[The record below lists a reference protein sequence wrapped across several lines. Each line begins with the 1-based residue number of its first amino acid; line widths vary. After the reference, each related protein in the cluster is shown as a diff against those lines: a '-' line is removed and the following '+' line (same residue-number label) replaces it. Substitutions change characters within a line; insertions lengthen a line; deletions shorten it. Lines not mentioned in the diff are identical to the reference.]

1 MSALDEFALT
11 IGSSF
16 STADTM
22 RMLSFGFDI
31 AAAAPSTA
39 AFGGLFTART
49 LQLIDKSRG
58 LPLIDKSRSLQ
69 LI

>member
-1 MSALDEFALT
+1 MSALDDFAPT

-16 STADTM
+16 SLADTM

-31 AAAAPSTA
+31 VASAPSSA
-39 AFGGLFTART
+39 SLFTTSRT